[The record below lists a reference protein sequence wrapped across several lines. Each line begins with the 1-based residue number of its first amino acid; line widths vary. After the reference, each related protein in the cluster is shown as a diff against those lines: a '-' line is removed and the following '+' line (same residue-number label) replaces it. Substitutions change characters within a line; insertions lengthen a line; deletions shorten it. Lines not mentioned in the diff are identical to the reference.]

1 MAAEQNRPAS
11 PDKAPD
17 PAHTYERAKPEREA
31 GMGSLDSNADGT
43 PHDSPDRQDQTVPNR
58 QDPSH
63 QLNADDAFAGRDKPK
78 RDNAAPPAE
87 QPDHSMHDE
96 EPDGWDQAPTDIS
109 DNRQKRHPRTEG
121 RGGTP

>member
-11 PDKAPD
+11 PQKAPD
-17 PAHTYERAKPEREA
+17 PANSYERAHPENEA
-31 GMGSLDSNADGT
+31 GMGRLDNNKAT
-43 PHDSPDRQDQTVPNR
+43 PEASPDRQEQTVPNR
-58 QDPSH
+58 QDPTR

-78 RDNAAPPAE
+78 VDNAAPPAE

-96 EPDGWDQAPTDIS
+96 EPDGWDQAPSDIS
-109 DNRQKRHPRTEG
+109 DHRQKRHPRTEG